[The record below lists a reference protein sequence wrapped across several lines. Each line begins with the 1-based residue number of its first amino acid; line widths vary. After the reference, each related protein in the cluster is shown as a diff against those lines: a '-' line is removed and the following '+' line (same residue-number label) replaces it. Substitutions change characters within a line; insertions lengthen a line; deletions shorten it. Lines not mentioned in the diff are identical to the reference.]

1 MTLEAGL
8 VPAFCFVGRALQ
20 VGPPFAVYFLPEVR
34 TMMRFARTVLMLL
47 LMTGWAAAQCGGH
60 AMGSDEKG
68 KKDSATAGHQAMSC
82 CCCKNMSK
90 DAAKTG
96 AAKAGD
102 KDAAKS
108 EAKSEGGMMAGGMA
122 CCAKKIGRAHV

>member
-1 MTLEAGL
+1 
-8 VPAFCFVGRALQ
+8 
-20 VGPPFAVYFLPEVR
+20 
-34 TMMRFARTVLMLL
+34 MMRFARTVLMLL

-82 CCCKNMSK
+82 CCCKNMGK

-108 EAKSEGGMMAGGMA
+108 EAKSEDGMMAGGMA
-122 CCAKKIGRAHV
+122 CCAKMGKDGGGMKCGGSDSKAETPEQKMK